1 MEIFK
6 LKLVSRFFYNL
17 AERFV
22 QRKYVLL
29 IAERQTGAV
38 WVLIA
43 KRNHLCELENVGIA
57 V

>member
-1 MEIFK
+1 
-6 LKLVSRFFYNL
+6 
-17 AERFV
+17 V